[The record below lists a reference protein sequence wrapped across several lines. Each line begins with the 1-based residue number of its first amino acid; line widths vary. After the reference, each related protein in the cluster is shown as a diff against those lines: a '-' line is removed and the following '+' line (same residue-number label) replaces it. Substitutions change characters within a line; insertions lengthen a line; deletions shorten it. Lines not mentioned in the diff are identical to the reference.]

1 MRILGEGGSRR
12 RGIEPVKRSQE
23 DAVQRR
29 PIMRR
34 TRIALIVT
42 AAVMLVT
49 AAATAQQ
56 DAPAAPAT
64 VKGIMVTMTV
74 PASDVIFDAAS
85 EPPNDVPQ
93 WAAVRKSAL
102 MLAESGKLLM
112 TGERAKDSTTWIDMA
127 RALVDQAEATL
138 KATEARNSDAL
149 SKAGDDV
156 YLTCETCHAR
166 YMDK

>member
-1 MRILGEGGSRR
+1 
-12 RGIEPVKRSQE
+12 
-23 DAVQRR
+23 
-29 PIMRR
+29 MRR
-34 TRIALIVT
+34 IPIALVVPA
-42 AAVMLVT
+42 AAVLVT
-49 AAATAQQ
+49 VAATAQQ
-56 DAPAAPAT
+56 EAPSAPAT
-64 VKGIMVTMTV
+64 VKGVMVTMTV

-85 EPPNDVPQ
+85 EPPKDHQQ
-93 WAAVRKSAL
+93 WVAVRTSAL

-112 TGERAKDSTTWIDMA
+112 TGERAKDGTTWMEMA

-138 KATEARNSDAL
+138 KAAEARNGDAL

>member
-1 MRILGEGGSRR
+1 
-12 RGIEPVKRSQE
+12 
-23 DAVQRR
+23 
-29 PIMRR
+29 MRR
-34 TRIALIVT
+34 IPIALAVT
-42 AAVMLVT
+42 AAAVLVT

-64 VKGIMVTMTV
+64 VKGVMITMTV
-74 PASDVIFDAAS
+74 PASDAIFDAAS
-85 EPPNDVPQ
+85 EPPKDDPQ
-93 WAAVRKSAL
+93 WVAVRKGAL

-112 TGERAKDSTTWIDMA
+112 TGERAKDSTTWMEMA

-138 KATEARNSDAL
+138 KAAEAKNSDAL
-149 SKAGDDV
+149 LKAGDDV